1 MKVQT
6 KAGCLYQLLVPALV
20 VMHYAQWNELVW
32 WFRDPL
38 EESGR
43 TLRMRERQK
52 GRPMRDM
59 KRLLRNA
66 LVVCLFPAVSGIGTS
81 AQTPKA
87 MTIQATAMGT
97 STQMGRLYQVNI
109 YIQQY
114 STPEERQLLIK
125 AFKTKGQD
133 GLIDVLQDLK
143 PKGRVRFAS
152 GGVGND
158 VKYIMELPPEK
169 GARRLRLV
177 TDRNLAFGELYHGTR
192 SREHSVGA
200 IELVLTPDGKGS
212 GTVLPA
218 CRITVDK
225 KKQQVEIET
234 YQNPWKLSNFIISND

>member
-1 MKVQT
+1 MHHIRLLCTVL
-6 KAGCLYQLLVPALV
+6 AICLLPALV
-20 VMHYAQWNELVW
+20 GMGPRAQA
-32 WFRDPL
+32 
-38 EESGR
+38 
-43 TLRMRERQK
+43 QK
-52 GRPMRDM
+52 G
-59 KRLLRNA
+59 
-66 LVVCLFPAVSGIGTS
+66 
-81 AQTPKA
+81 

-97 STQMGRLYQVNI
+97 STQMGKIYNVNI

-133 GLIDVLQDLK
+133 GLIDVLEDLK
-143 PKGRVRFAS
+143 SKGRVRFAS

-158 VKYIMELPPEK
+158 VKYIMELPSEK
-169 GARRLRLV
+169 GVRRLRLV

-200 IELVLTPDGKGS
+200 IELLLTPDGKGS

-218 CRITVDK
+218 CRLTVDK

-234 YQNPWKLSNFIISND
+234 YQNPWKLTNLMISPD